1 MSIYY
6 ARLIMQQTWG
16 QNVLK
21 KLKAQPLSAKSRFR
35 GYRGQDSQTLPVYIL
50 WGWILLLGD

>member
-6 ARLIMQQTWG
+6 AQFIMQQTWG